1 MTYKTR
7 AIAVFAKDR
16 YSFAALAVER
26 SSGGR
31 GAPLL
36 VDGGYL
42 DVTSEGVTNCRSV
55 SAVQRLAAWADRGD
69 LRDGGAVATF

>member
-26 SSGGR
+26 SSGGC

-42 DVTSEGVTNCRSV
+42 DVTIERVTDCRSV
-55 SAVQRLAAWADRGD
+55 SAVRGLAAWVDRGD
-69 LRDGGAVATF
+69 LRDGGAVAAF